1 MINFHWKIEECHCWF
16 LANTQH
22 LDYLTNNMNYNLFF
36 WKWKTTS
43 VNKHVNDHNITGIT
57 QVSIRDRFRP
67 YSRGSSGGWTKTATG
82 INEKIKLSNAT
93 TENRDCK
100 STLCI
105 GTTPSECSLSKEH
118 MAYVLSYGL
127 CSFDKEHSLGLMPMH
142 NVNLQSLLSVVA
154 LLNLVF
160 SLMPVAFFVLPP
172 DESHKQG
179 RNRSRMLTCV
189 IPVMLWSLTC
199 LLTDVVFFLS
209 LDRYGSP
216 PGGVISV
223 VPLLFPWW
231 FYVIISLY
239 L

>member
-1 MINFHWKIEECHCWF
+1 MNNFHWKIEECHCWF
-16 LANTQH
+16 QATTQH
-22 LDYLTNNMNYNLFF
+22 LDFLTNNMNYNLFF

-57 QVSIRDRFRP
+57 QVRIRDRFRSC
-67 YSRGSSGGWTKTATG
+67 SRDSSGGWTKTTTG
-82 INEKIKLSNAT
+82 INEKTKLSDAT
-93 TENRDCK
+93 KENRDCK

-118 MAYVLSYGL
+118 MAYVFSYGL
-127 CSFDKEHSLGLMPMH
+127 SSFDKEHSPGLMPLH
-142 NVNLQSLLSVVA
+142 NADLQSLFFVVA

-160 SLMPVAFFVLPP
+160 SLMPVAVFVLPP

-179 RNRSRMLTCV
+179 RNRSRMLTFV
-189 IPVMLWSLTC
+189 IPAMLWSLTC
-199 LLTDVVFFLS
+199 LLTDVVFSLS
-209 LDRYGSP
+209 LDRYSSP

-223 VPLLFPWW
+223 VALLFPWW
-231 FYVIISLY
+231 FYVIMLLY